1 MYWNIINLPDRDPDP
16 YPPELYWSSTESRA
30 NTAMGV
36 DFNDI
41 SSITYNGFPPY
52 TYTWSDGSTSTGT

>member
-36 DFNDI
+36 DFNDGHI
-41 SSITYNGFPPY
+41 FYAGKQINRPNIRAIRAF
-52 TYTWSDGSTSTGT
+52 